1 MTLPKSVELQWQK
14 EMICSW
20 LDTPSLS
27 DDVRSELIEMLTD
40 MQSQMEKLATDPSH
54 NEWPEVPA
62 KNT

>member
-1 MTLPKSVELQWQK
+1 
-14 EMICSW
+14 
-20 LDTPSLS
+20 
-27 DDVRSELIEMLTD
+27 MLTD